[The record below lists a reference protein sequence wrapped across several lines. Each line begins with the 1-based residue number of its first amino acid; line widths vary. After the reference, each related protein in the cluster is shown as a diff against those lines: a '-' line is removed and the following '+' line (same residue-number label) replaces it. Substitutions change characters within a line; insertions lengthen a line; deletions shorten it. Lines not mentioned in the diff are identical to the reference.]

1 MGALSSAMS
10 CDVFTPHYQSIV
22 YSSICNDMADSL
34 IWMWLTTLTLT
45 FSLLVMNTTRRATW
59 DDTLDLTPEADDDE
73 EWDEE
78 SVVTFTKNKERL
90 SSKHGRKKRI
100 GMRRG
105 GRSYDMNDT
114 ATASSASESDEGGS
128 SKSYGLSTSKDRII
142 LNL

>member
-59 DDTLDLTPEADDDE
+59 DDTLDLTSEADDDE

-105 GRSYDMNDT
+105 GPSYDMSDTNDT
-114 ATASSASESDEGGS
+114 STASSASINDDGR
-128 SKSYGLSTSKDRII
+128 SYGFSTSKDRIM

>member
-1 MGALSSAMS
+1 M
-10 CDVFTPHYQSIV
+10 FTPHYQSIV

-114 ATASSASESDEGGS
+114 NDTATASSASDSDNGR
-128 SKSYGLSTSKDRII
+128 SYGLTTSKDRIM